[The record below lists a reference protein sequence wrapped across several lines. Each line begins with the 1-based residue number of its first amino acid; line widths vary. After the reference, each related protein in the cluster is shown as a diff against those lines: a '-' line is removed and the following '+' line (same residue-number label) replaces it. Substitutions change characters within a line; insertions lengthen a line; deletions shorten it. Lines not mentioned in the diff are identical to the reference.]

1 MTKKTGPATHEHL
14 AVDET
19 WADVVRVLYLHA
31 RSLGCPREE
40 AEDLVQDALEVT
52 TRDPGWY
59 DRSRGPLTRVLRV
72 VITNRVRDRY
82 RAGVVRRKAR
92 SHLSLLAERP
102 KKPDDLMRRQ
112 RAARL
117 RLELLGS
124 LDDAEQLL
132 FATWMA
138 QQRGE
143 LTGWTAAESMGITYA
158 DYEARKKRLRR
169 RCRNVVEEM
178 GIQTDDLYDL
188 PGEKRRKKKRR

>member
-1 MTKKTGPATHEHL
+1 MSEKSGPAPDE
-14 AVDET
+14 APSVDET

-31 RSLGCPREE
+31 RSLGCSREE

-72 VITNRVRDRY
+72 VVTNRVRDRY

-92 SHLSLLAERP
+92 PHLSLLAERP
-102 KKPDDLMRRQ
+102 SKPDDAIRRQ
-112 RAARL
+112 RAAGL

-124 LDDAEQLL
+124 LTDSEQLL

-143 LTGWTAAESMGITYA
+143 LTGWSAAESMGITYA
-158 DYEARKKRLRR
+158 EYEARKKRLRR

-178 GIQTDDLYDL
+178 GVQTDDLYDL
-188 PGEKRRKKKRR
+188 PGDQRRSKKR